1 MAKPRATGADARL
14 IGITEATYGT
24 APADGYVLLPF
35 KSIDLDKEVP
45 LGDDPLLGQG
55 RAAQGAYYDRQS
67 VTGAIEIPLD
77 IQSSGFWLHGLM
89 GDPVTTSVKAYG
101 SFNLERHHLDV
112 RLRLAWRQRDA
123 NRRQPGS
130 SDLDRAGGRS
140 QCLGRRRDRQ
150 GHLHRERDDAG
161 DGVRYRRDHRQRL
174 DAGRLGERERDPLGG
189 NADRRRLPAPVHRRR
204 RRAVE
209 GA

>member
-1 MAKPRATGADARL
+1 MAKPRATGADARM

-77 IQSSGFWLHGLM
+77 IQSSGFWLHGLL
-89 GDPVTTSVKAYG
+89 GDPVTTTVKADG
-101 SFNLERHHLDV
+101 SVAFSTQPAAGSTLTLTCVTWTFVSGAAGANETQIGGS
-112 RLRLAWRQRDA
+112 LAA
-123 NRRQPGS
+123 TLTALAA
-130 SDLDRAGGRS
+130 DL
-140 QCLGRRRDRQ
+140 
-150 GHLHRERDDAG
+150 
-161 DGVRYRRDHRQRL
+161 
-174 DAGRLGERERDPLGG
+174 
-189 NADRRRLPAPVHRRR
+189 NAS
-204 RRAVE
+204 
-209 GA
+209 